1 MWRITWETQVNW
13 CWDLHFMGYRSALPW
28 YCFLKERKSCRGG
41 SMLSRKSW
49 TQQYQHSSYTVLSGG
64 QPVMTPMNDLQHP
77 ILTCNRLCDAPHPT
91 RISHAILLPLKATW
105 LLISNS
111 HLSVHMGKSRFFP
124 FREGSSNSTTLS
136 HSLVRPRNMSATKK
150 ADLDRDV

>member
-1 MWRITWETQVNW
+1 
-13 CWDLHFMGYRSALPW
+13 
-28 YCFLKERKSCRGG
+28 
-41 SMLSRKSW
+41 MLSQKSW

-64 QPVMTPMNDLQHP
+64 QPVVTPMNDLQHP
-77 ILTCNRLCDAPHPT
+77 IATCNRLCDAARQT
-91 RISHAILLPLKATW
+91 RRSHAILLPLKATW
-105 LLISNS
+105 LLTSNS